1 MLSLKIQMNTS
12 RFIIS
17 YATLEADPY
26 RAENRIS
33 CTVHFA
39 HSDYR
44 LLALPWVWQYF
55 GFFIFY

>member
-1 MLSLKIQMNTS
+1 MNTF

-17 YATLEADPY
+17 YATLHFDPY